1 MLLSLCL
8 LLLGSCRQGSKNDW
22 ALLHEAS
29 LHTAQPD
36 SVMDLLG
43 QIARPDRLQGKA
55 RADYALLY
63 TEALNKQ
70 DRIGTNDSLIRIAL
84 DYYSKEAPGIPLAK
98 SYFLLGRIC
107 QQQGNDTLA
116 LKVNLQAL
124 AALPSQTQD
133 RTRMLVNYDLGYL
146 YHQKG
151 FYRQA
156 LLHYREMQKYV
167 DAHPDT
173 LDCYITAYSMGNIF
187 MLLNRYD
194 SAYHYYQGAIVLA
207 RQLKNESYERYI
219 LRQLNLHARLTGNQV
234 QAQWYAEELRATT
247 DPYLKAES
255 FQELG
260 NTDSASFYFLKAT
273 KDPQIST
280 RAMAFQNLSQLYR
293 KAHPDLAFVYADS
306 FQIYKDSFYA
316 LRQTDKIE
324 RLTAAYRQEIDLQKE
339 EADRRENAI
348 YLWGGIGI
356 TLLLCGTGV
365 FFFMLLNRYDSAYH
379 YYQGAIVLAR
389 QLKNESYERYILRQL
404 NLHARLTGNQVQA
417 QWYAEE
423 LRATTDPYLK
433 AESFQE
439 LGNTDSAS
447 FYFLKATK
455 DPQISTRAM
464 AFQNLSQLYRKAH
477 PDLAFVYADSF
488 QIYKDSF
495 YALRQ
500 TDKIERLTAAYRQEI
515 DLQKEEA
522 DRRENAIYLWGGIG
536 ITLLLCGTGVFFFV
550 QRKKRRYLLLEK
562 QLVANRLAAIKEYV
576 AEQNRRNPEEWSAM
590 YQEIAAIEMQTLI
603 GQFQQTAW
611 QKRIHA
617 IQKGNGK
624 PFSKKE
630 QEAFQKETLALFDEP
645 VKRLQVEYPQI
656 TEADLLF
663 CLLSFMD
670 YPTSLIASCT
680 GRKENALRTCKHRLK
695 EKLSKE
701 IFGFFFHF
709 TNNQQDAE

>member
-8 LLLGSCRQGSKNDW
+8 LLLGSCRQGSKNDL
-22 ALLHEAS
+22 ALLQEAS

-43 QIARPDRLQGKA
+43 RIACPDRLQGQA

-70 DRIGTNDSLIRIAL
+70 DRIGTDDSLIKLAL
-84 DYYSKEAPGIPLAK
+84 GYYSKQAPGIPLAK

-173 LDCYITAYSMGNIF
+173 TDC
-187 MLLNRYD
+187 
-194 SAYHYYQGAIVLA
+194 HYYQEAISFA
-207 RQLKNESYERYI
+207 RQLENKSYERYI
-219 LRQLNLHARLTGNQV
+219 IRQLCLHARLTGNRQ
-234 QAQWYAEELRATT
+234 QAKAYLQEIVDTYGNDFYNKAVLFKEE
-247 DPYLKAES
+247 
-255 FQELG
+255 G
-260 NTDSASFYFLKAT
+260 NADSASFYFLKAT
-273 KDPQIST
+273 KNSQIIT
-280 RAMAFQNLSQLYR
+280 RAMSFYHLFQLHR
-293 KAHPDLAFVYADS
+293 KAHPDWACDYVDS
-306 FQIYKDSFYA
+306 FHIYKDSLYA

-324 RLTAAYRQEIDLQKE
+324 RLTAAYRQEVDRQKE

-348 YLWGGIGI
+348 
-356 TLLLCGTGV
+356 C
-365 FFFMLLNRYDSAYH
+365 
-379 YYQGAIVLAR
+379 
-389 QLKNESYERYILRQL
+389 
-404 NLHARLTGNQVQA
+404 
-417 QWYAEE
+417 
-423 LRATTDPYLK
+423 
-433 AESFQE
+433 
-439 LGNTDSAS
+439 
-447 FYFLKATK
+447 
-455 DPQISTRAM
+455 
-464 AFQNLSQLYRKAH
+464 
-477 PDLAFVYADSF
+477 
-488 QIYKDSF
+488 
-495 YALRQ
+495 
-500 TDKIERLTAAYRQEI
+500 
-515 DLQKEEA
+515 
-522 DRRENAIYLWGGIG
+522 LWGGIG

-590 YQEIAAIEMQTLI
+590 HQEIVAIEAQTLI
-603 GQFQQTAW
+603 GQFQETVW
-611 QKRIHA
+611 QKRINA

-630 QEAFQKETLALFDEP
+630 QEAFQKETLALFDEL
-645 VKRLQVEYPQI
+645 VKRLKAEHPQI
-656 TEADLLF
+656 TKNDLLF
-663 CLLSFMD
+663 CLLSLMN
-670 YPTSLIASCT
+670 YPTSLIISCI
-680 GRKENALRTCKHRLK
+680 GCKENTLRTRKHRLK

-701 IFGFFFHF
+701 TFGLFFHSAI
-709 TNNQQDAE
+709 NQQDTERV

>member
-8 LLLGSCRQGSKNDW
+8 LLFGSCRQGSRNDL

-43 QIARPDRLQGKA
+43 QIACPDRLQGQA

-70 DRIGTNDSLIRIAL
+70 DRIGTDDSLIKLAL
-84 DYYSKEAPGIPLAK
+84 GYYSKQAPGIPLAK

-173 LDCYITAYSMGNIF
+173 TDCYIAAYSMGDIF

-194 SAYHYYQGAIVLA
+194 SAYHYYQEAISFA
-207 RQLKNESYERYI
+207 RQLENESYERYI
-219 LRQLNLHARLTGNQV
+219 IRQLCLHARLTGNRQ
-234 QAQWYAEELRATT
+234 QAKAYLQEIVDTYGNDFYNKAVLFKEE
-247 DPYLKAES
+247 
-255 FQELG
+255 G
-260 NTDSASFYFLKAT
+260 NADSASFYFLKAT
-273 KDPQIST
+273 KNSQIIT
-280 RAMAFQNLSQLYR
+280 RAMSFYHLFQLHR
-293 KAHPDLAFVYADS
+293 KAHPDWACVYVDS
-306 FQIYKDSFYA
+306 FHIYKDSLYA

-324 RLTAAYRQEIDLQKE
+324 RLTAAYRQEVDRQKE

-348 YLWGGIGI
+348 
-356 TLLLCGTGV
+356 C
-365 FFFMLLNRYDSAYH
+365 
-379 YYQGAIVLAR
+379 
-389 QLKNESYERYILRQL
+389 
-404 NLHARLTGNQVQA
+404 
-417 QWYAEE
+417 
-423 LRATTDPYLK
+423 
-433 AESFQE
+433 
-439 LGNTDSAS
+439 
-447 FYFLKATK
+447 
-455 DPQISTRAM
+455 
-464 AFQNLSQLYRKAH
+464 
-477 PDLAFVYADSF
+477 
-488 QIYKDSF
+488 
-495 YALRQ
+495 
-500 TDKIERLTAAYRQEI
+500 
-515 DLQKEEA
+515 
-522 DRRENAIYLWGGIG
+522 LWGGIG

-590 YQEIAAIEMQTLI
+590 HQEIAAIEAQTLI
-603 GQFQQTAW
+603 GQFQETVW
-611 QKRIHA
+611 QKRINA

-630 QEAFQKETLALFDEP
+630 QEAFQKETLALFDEL
-645 VKRLQVEYPQI
+645 VKRLKAEHPQI
-656 TEADLLF
+656 TKDDLLF
-663 CLLSFMD
+663 CLLSLMN
-670 YPTSLIASCT
+670 YPTSLIAACI
-680 GRKENALRTCKHRLK
+680 GCKENTLRTRKHRLK

-701 IFGFFFHF
+701 TFGYFFHGAI
-709 TNNQQDAE
+709 NQEDTIEV

>member
-1 MLLSLCL
+1 MKLYCPGENKKIFVWPVWDVMKKIHIFAGMKHVILICFCL
-8 LLLGSCRQGSKNDW
+8 LLLGSCRQGSRNDL

-43 QIARPDRLQGKA
+43 QIARPDCLQGKA

-70 DRIGTNDSLIRIAL
+70 GRIGTNDSLIRIAL

-173 LDCYITAYSMGNIF
+173 TDCYIAAYSMGNIF

-255 FQELG
+255 FQEFG

-324 RLTAAYRQEIDLQKE
+324 KLTAAYRQEIDRQKE

-348 YLWGGIGI
+348 YLWGGICI
-356 TLLLCGTGV
+356 
-365 FFFMLLNRYDSAYH
+365 M
-379 YYQGAIVLAR
+379 
-389 QLKNESYERYILRQL
+389 
-404 NLHARLTGNQVQA
+404 
-417 QWYAEE
+417 
-423 LRATTDPYLK
+423 
-433 AESFQE
+433 
-439 LGNTDSAS
+439 
-447 FYFLKATK
+447 
-455 DPQISTRAM
+455 
-464 AFQNLSQLYRKAH
+464 
-477 PDLAFVYADSF
+477 
-488 QIYKDSF
+488 
-495 YALRQ
+495 
-500 TDKIERLTAAYRQEI
+500 
-515 DLQKEEA
+515 
-522 DRRENAIYLWGGIG
+522 
-536 ITLLLCGTGVFFFV
+536 LLLCGTGVFFFV

-709 TNNQQDAE
+709 ANNQQDKE

>member
-1 MLLSLCL
+1 MKHVILICFCL
-8 LLLGSCRQGSKNDW
+8 LLFGSCRQGSRNDL

-70 DRIGTNDSLIRIAL
+70 GRIGTNDSLIRIAL

-98 SYFLLGRIC
+98 SYFLLGRIY

-124 AALPSQTQD
+124 AALPPQAQD

-156 LLHYREMQKYV
+156 LSHYREMQKYV

-187 MLLNRYD
+187 MLLNQYD

-273 KDPQIST
+273 KDPQIIT
-280 RAMAFQNLSQLYR
+280 RTMAFYNLSQLHR
-293 KAHPDLAFVYADS
+293 KEHPALAFVYVDS
-306 FQIYKDSFYA
+306 FHIYKDSLYA
-316 LRQTDKIE
+316 LRQTDKIG
-324 RLTAAYRQEIDLQKE
+324 RLTEQYLQQMSRQKA
-339 EADRRENAI
+339 EANRRENTI
-348 YLWGGIGI
+348 YLCVGIFI
-356 TLLLCGTGV
+356 TLLLCG
-365 FFFMLLNRYDSAYH
+365 
-379 YYQGAIVLAR
+379 
-389 QLKNESYERYILRQL
+389 
-404 NLHARLTGNQVQA
+404 
-417 QWYAEE
+417 
-423 LRATTDPYLK
+423 
-433 AESFQE
+433 
-439 LGNTDSAS
+439 
-447 FYFLKATK
+447 
-455 DPQISTRAM
+455 
-464 AFQNLSQLYRKAH
+464 
-477 PDLAFVYADSF
+477 
-488 QIYKDSF
+488 
-495 YALRQ
+495 
-500 TDKIERLTAAYRQEI
+500 
-515 DLQKEEA
+515 
-522 DRRENAIYLWGGIG
+522 IG
-536 ITLLLCGTGVFFFV
+536 IFLFIKH
-550 QRKKRRYLLLEK
+550 RERRYLLLEK
-562 QLVANRLAAIKEYV
+562 QLVTDRLAAIKEYV
-576 AEQNRRNPEEWSAM
+576 AEQNRRNPEEWKTM
-590 YQEIAAIEMQTLI
+590 HQEIAAIETQTLI
-603 GQFQQTAW
+603 GQFQETVW
-611 QKRIHA
+611 QKRINA

-630 QEAFQKETLALFDEP
+630 QAVFQKEILALFDEL
-645 VKRLQVEYPQI
+645 VKRLQAEHPQI
-656 TEADLLF
+656 TKDDLLF
-663 CLLSFMD
+663 CLLSLMN
-670 YPTSLIASCT
+670 YPTSLIAACI
-680 GRKENALRTCKHRLK
+680 GCKETTLRTRKHRLK

-701 IFGFFFHF
+701 TFGLFFHSSI
-709 TNNQQDAE
+709 NQQDTEEV

>member
-8 LLLGSCRQGSKNDW
+8 LLLGSCRQGSKNDL
-22 ALLHEAS
+22 ALLQEAS

-43 QIARPDRLQGKA
+43 RIACPDRLQGQA

-70 DRIGTNDSLIRIAL
+70 DRIGTDDSLIKLAL
-84 DYYSKEAPGIPLAK
+84 GYYSKQAPGIPLAK

-173 LDCYITAYSMGNIF
+173 TDCYIAAYSMGDIF

-194 SAYHYYQGAIVLA
+194 SAYHYYQEAISFA
-207 RQLKNESYERYI
+207 RQLENESYERYI
-219 LRQLNLHARLTGNQV
+219 IRQLCLHARLTGNRQ
-234 QAQWYAEELRATT
+234 QAKAYLQEIVDTYGNDFYNKAVLFKEE
-247 DPYLKAES
+247 
-255 FQELG
+255 G
-260 NTDSASFYFLKAT
+260 NADSASFYFLKAT
-273 KDPQIST
+273 KNSQIIT
-280 RAMAFQNLSQLYR
+280 RAMSFYHLFQLHR
-293 KAHPDLAFVYADS
+293 KAHPDWACDYVDS
-306 FQIYKDSFYA
+306 FHIYKDSLYA

-324 RLTAAYRQEIDLQKE
+324 RLTAAYRQEVDRQKE

-348 YLWGGIGI
+348 
-356 TLLLCGTGV
+356 C
-365 FFFMLLNRYDSAYH
+365 
-379 YYQGAIVLAR
+379 
-389 QLKNESYERYILRQL
+389 
-404 NLHARLTGNQVQA
+404 
-417 QWYAEE
+417 
-423 LRATTDPYLK
+423 
-433 AESFQE
+433 
-439 LGNTDSAS
+439 
-447 FYFLKATK
+447 
-455 DPQISTRAM
+455 
-464 AFQNLSQLYRKAH
+464 
-477 PDLAFVYADSF
+477 
-488 QIYKDSF
+488 
-495 YALRQ
+495 
-500 TDKIERLTAAYRQEI
+500 
-515 DLQKEEA
+515 
-522 DRRENAIYLWGGIG
+522 LWGGIG

-630 QEAFQKETLALFDEP
+630 QEAFQKETLALFDEL
-645 VKRLQVEYPQI
+645 VKRLKAEHPQI
-656 TEADLLF
+656 TKNDLLF
-663 CLLSFMD
+663 CLLSLMN
-670 YPTSLIASCT
+670 YPTSLIISCI
-680 GRKENALRTCKHRLK
+680 GCKENTLRTRKHRLK

-701 IFGFFFHF
+701 TFGYFFHDAI
-709 TNNQQDAE
+709 NQEDTIEV

>member
-1 MLLSLCL
+1 MKHVILIFFCL
-8 LLLGSCRQGSKNDW
+8 LFCSCRQGGGKNDL

-43 QIARPDRLQGKA
+43 QIVRPDCLQGKA

-70 DRIGTNDSLIRIAL
+70 DRIGTDDSLIKLAL
-84 DYYSKEAPGIPLAK
+84 GYYSKQAPGIPLAK

-173 LDCYITAYSMGNIF
+173 TDCYIAAYSMGDIF

-194 SAYHYYQGAIVLA
+194 SAYHYYQEAISFA
-207 RQLKNESYERYI
+207 RQLENESYERYI
-219 LRQLNLHARLTGNQV
+219 IRQLCLHARLTGNRQ
-234 QAQWYAEELRATT
+234 QAKAYLQEIVDTYGNDFYNKAVLFKEE
-247 DPYLKAES
+247 
-255 FQELG
+255 G
-260 NTDSASFYFLKAT
+260 NADSASFYFLKAT
-273 KDPQIST
+273 KNSQIIT
-280 RAMAFQNLSQLYR
+280 RAMSFYHLFQLHR
-293 KAHPDLAFVYADS
+293 KAHPDWACVYVDS
-306 FQIYKDSFYA
+306 FHIYKDSLYA

-324 RLTAAYRQEIDLQKE
+324 RLTAAYRQEVDRQKE

-348 YLWGGIGI
+348 
-356 TLLLCGTGV
+356 C
-365 FFFMLLNRYDSAYH
+365 
-379 YYQGAIVLAR
+379 
-389 QLKNESYERYILRQL
+389 
-404 NLHARLTGNQVQA
+404 
-417 QWYAEE
+417 
-423 LRATTDPYLK
+423 
-433 AESFQE
+433 
-439 LGNTDSAS
+439 
-447 FYFLKATK
+447 
-455 DPQISTRAM
+455 
-464 AFQNLSQLYRKAH
+464 
-477 PDLAFVYADSF
+477 
-488 QIYKDSF
+488 
-495 YALRQ
+495 
-500 TDKIERLTAAYRQEI
+500 
-515 DLQKEEA
+515 
-522 DRRENAIYLWGGIG
+522 LWGGIG

-709 TNNQQDAE
+709 TNNQQDTE

>member
-8 LLLGSCRQGSKNDW
+8 LLLGSCRQGSKNDL
-22 ALLHEAS
+22 ALLQEAS

-43 QIARPDRLQGKA
+43 RIACPDRLQEQA

-70 DRIGTNDSLIRIAL
+70 DRIGTDDSLIKLAL
-84 DYYSKEAPGIPLAK
+84 GYYSKQAPGIPLAK

-146 YHQKG
+146 YHKTDC
-151 FYRQA
+151 YSQA

-173 LDCYITAYSMGNIF
+173 TDCYIAAYSMGDIF

-194 SAYHYYQGAIVLA
+194 SAYHYYQEAISFA
-207 RQLKNESYERYI
+207 RQLENKSYERYI
-219 LRQLNLHARLTGNQV
+219 IRQLCLHARLTGNRQ
-234 QAQWYAEELRATT
+234 QAKAYLQEIVDTYGNDFYNKAVLFKEE
-247 DPYLKAES
+247 
-255 FQELG
+255 G
-260 NTDSASFYFLKAT
+260 NADSASFYFLKAT
-273 KDPQIST
+273 KNSQIIT
-280 RAMAFQNLSQLYR
+280 RAMSFYHLFQLHR
-293 KAHPDLAFVYADS
+293 KAHPDWACDYVDS
-306 FQIYKDSFYA
+306 FHIYKDSLYA

-324 RLTAAYRQEIDLQKE
+324 RLTAAYRQEVDRQKE

-348 YLWGGIGI
+348 
-356 TLLLCGTGV
+356 C
-365 FFFMLLNRYDSAYH
+365 
-379 YYQGAIVLAR
+379 
-389 QLKNESYERYILRQL
+389 
-404 NLHARLTGNQVQA
+404 
-417 QWYAEE
+417 
-423 LRATTDPYLK
+423 
-433 AESFQE
+433 
-439 LGNTDSAS
+439 
-447 FYFLKATK
+447 
-455 DPQISTRAM
+455 
-464 AFQNLSQLYRKAH
+464 
-477 PDLAFVYADSF
+477 
-488 QIYKDSF
+488 
-495 YALRQ
+495 
-500 TDKIERLTAAYRQEI
+500 
-515 DLQKEEA
+515 
-522 DRRENAIYLWGGIG
+522 LWGGIG

-590 YQEIAAIEMQTLI
+590 HQEIAAIEAQTLI
-603 GQFQQTAW
+603 GQFQETVW
-611 QKRIHA
+611 QKRINA

-630 QEAFQKETLALFDEP
+630 QEAFQKETLALFDEL
-645 VKRLQVEYPQI
+645 VKRLKAEHPQI
-656 TEADLLF
+656 TKNDLLF
-663 CLLSFMD
+663 CLLSLMN
-670 YPTSLIASCT
+670 YPTSLIISCI
-680 GRKENALRTCKHRLK
+680 GCKENTLRTRKHRLK

-701 IFGFFFHF
+701 TFGYFFHGAI
-709 TNNQQDAE
+709 NQEDTIEV

>member
-1 MLLSLCL
+1 MKHVILICFCL
-8 LLLGSCRQGSKNDW
+8 LLFGSCRQGSRNDL

-70 DRIGTNDSLIRIAL
+70 GRIGTNDSLIRIAL

-98 SYFLLGRIC
+98 SYFLLGRIY

-124 AALPSQTQD
+124 AALPPQAQD

-156 LLHYREMQKYV
+156 LSHYREMQKYV

-273 KDPQIST
+273 KDPQIIT
-280 RAMAFQNLSQLYR
+280 RTMAFYNLSQLHR
-293 KAHPDLAFVYADS
+293 KEHPALAFVYVDS
-306 FQIYKDSFYA
+306 FHIYKDSLYA
-316 LRQTDKIE
+316 LRQTDKIG
-324 RLTAAYRQEIDLQKE
+324 RLTEQYLQQMSRQKA
-339 EADRRENAI
+339 EANRRENTI
-348 YLWGGIGI
+348 YLCVGIFI
-356 TLLLCGTGV
+356 TLLLCG
-365 FFFMLLNRYDSAYH
+365 
-379 YYQGAIVLAR
+379 
-389 QLKNESYERYILRQL
+389 
-404 NLHARLTGNQVQA
+404 
-417 QWYAEE
+417 
-423 LRATTDPYLK
+423 
-433 AESFQE
+433 
-439 LGNTDSAS
+439 
-447 FYFLKATK
+447 
-455 DPQISTRAM
+455 
-464 AFQNLSQLYRKAH
+464 
-477 PDLAFVYADSF
+477 
-488 QIYKDSF
+488 
-495 YALRQ
+495 
-500 TDKIERLTAAYRQEI
+500 
-515 DLQKEEA
+515 
-522 DRRENAIYLWGGIG
+522 IG
-536 ITLLLCGTGVFFFV
+536 IFLFIKH
-550 QRKKRRYLLLEK
+550 RERRYLLLEK
-562 QLVANRLAAIKEYV
+562 QLVTDRLAAIKEYV
-576 AEQNRRNPEEWSAM
+576 AEQNRRNPEEWKTM
-590 YQEIAAIEMQTLI
+590 HQEIAAIETQTLI
-603 GQFQQTAW
+603 GQFQETVW
-611 QKRIHA
+611 QKRINA

-630 QEAFQKETLALFDEP
+630 QAVFQKEILALFDEL
-645 VKRLQVEYPQI
+645 VKRLQAEHPQI
-656 TEADLLF
+656 TKDDLLF
-663 CLLSFMD
+663 CLLSLMN
-670 YPTSLIASCT
+670 YPTSLIAACI
-680 GRKENALRTCKHRLK
+680 GCKETTLRTRKHRLK

-701 IFGFFFHF
+701 TFGLFFHSSI
-709 TNNQQDAE
+709 NQQDTEEV

>member
-8 LLLGSCRQGSKNDW
+8 LLLCSCRQGSKSDW

-36 SVMDLLG
+36 SVIDLLG
-43 QIARPDRLQGKA
+43 QIARPDRLKGKD

-63 TEALNKQ
+63 TEARNKQ
-70 DRIGTNDSLIRIAL
+70 NRIGTDDSLIQVAL
-84 DYYSKEAPGIPLAK
+84 GYYHKQAPGIPLAK
-98 SYFLLGRIC
+98 SYFLLGRIY

-173 LDCYITAYSMGNIF
+173 LDCYITAYSMGNI
-187 MLLNRYD
+187 
-194 SAYHYYQGAIVLA
+194 
-207 RQLKNESYERYI
+207 
-219 LRQLNLHARLTGNQV
+219 
-234 QAQWYAEELRATT
+234 
-247 DPYLKAES
+247 
-255 FQELG
+255 
-260 NTDSASFYFLKAT
+260 
-273 KDPQIST
+273 
-280 RAMAFQNLSQLYR
+280 
-293 KAHPDLAFVYADS
+293 
-306 FQIYKDSFYA
+306 
-316 LRQTDKIE
+316 
-324 RLTAAYRQEIDLQKE
+324 
-339 EADRRENAI
+339 
-348 YLWGGIGI
+348 
-356 TLLLCGTGV
+356 
-365 FFFMLLNRYDSAYH
+365 FMLLNRYDSAYH

-709 TNNQQDAE
+709 TNNQQDTE

>member
-1 MLLSLCL
+1 MKHVMLLSLCL
-8 LLLGSCRQGSKNDW
+8 LLLGSCRQGSKNDL
-22 ALLHEAS
+22 ALLQEAS

-43 QIARPDRLQGKA
+43 QIVRPDRLQGKA
-55 RADYALLY
+55 RAGYALLY

-70 DRIGTNDSLIRIAL
+70 GRIGMNDSLIRIAL

-98 SYFLLGRIC
+98 SYFLLGRIY

-365 FFFMLLNRYDSAYH
+365 FFF
-379 YYQGAIVLAR
+379 
-389 QLKNESYERYILRQL
+389 
-404 NLHARLTGNQVQA
+404 
-417 QWYAEE
+417 
-423 LRATTDPYLK
+423 
-433 AESFQE
+433 
-439 LGNTDSAS
+439 
-447 FYFLKATK
+447 
-455 DPQISTRAM
+455 
-464 AFQNLSQLYRKAH
+464 
-477 PDLAFVYADSF
+477 
-488 QIYKDSF
+488 
-495 YALRQ
+495 
-500 TDKIERLTAAYRQEI
+500 
-515 DLQKEEA
+515 
-522 DRRENAIYLWGGIG
+522 
-536 ITLLLCGTGVFFFV
+536 V

-611 QKRIHA
+611 QKRINA

-630 QEAFQKETLALFDEP
+630 QAVFQKEILALFDEL
-645 VKRLQVEYPQI
+645 VKRLQAEHPQI
-656 TEADLLF
+656 TKDDLLF
-663 CLLSFMD
+663 CLLSLMN
-670 YPTSLIASCT
+670 YPTSLIAACI
-680 GRKENALRTCKHRLK
+680 GCKETTLRTRKHRLK

-701 IFGFFFHF
+701 TFGLFFHSSI
-709 TNNQQDAE
+709 NQQDTEEV

>member
-8 LLLGSCRQGSKNDW
+8 LLLGSCRQGSKNDL
-22 ALLHEAS
+22 ALLQEAS

-43 QIARPDRLQGKA
+43 RIACPDRLQGQA

-70 DRIGTNDSLIRIAL
+70 DRIGTDDSLIKLAL
-84 DYYSKEAPGIPLAK
+84 GYYSKQAPGIPLAK

-173 LDCYITAYSMGNIF
+173 TDCYIAAYSMGDIF

-194 SAYHYYQGAIVLA
+194 SAYHYYQEAISFA
-207 RQLKNESYERYI
+207 RQLENESYERYI
-219 LRQLNLHARLTGNQV
+219 IRQLCLHARLTGNRQ
-234 QAQWYAEELRATT
+234 QAKAYLQEIVDTYGNDFYNKAVLFKEE
-247 DPYLKAES
+247 
-255 FQELG
+255 G
-260 NTDSASFYFLKAT
+260 NADSASFYFLKAT
-273 KDPQIST
+273 KNSQIIT
-280 RAMAFQNLSQLYR
+280 RAMSFYHLFQLHR
-293 KAHPDLAFVYADS
+293 KAHPDWACDYVDS
-306 FQIYKDSFYA
+306 FHIYKDSLYA

-324 RLTAAYRQEIDLQKE
+324 RLTAAYRQEVDRQKE

-348 YLWGGIGI
+348 
-356 TLLLCGTGV
+356 C
-365 FFFMLLNRYDSAYH
+365 
-379 YYQGAIVLAR
+379 
-389 QLKNESYERYILRQL
+389 
-404 NLHARLTGNQVQA
+404 
-417 QWYAEE
+417 
-423 LRATTDPYLK
+423 
-433 AESFQE
+433 
-439 LGNTDSAS
+439 
-447 FYFLKATK
+447 
-455 DPQISTRAM
+455 
-464 AFQNLSQLYRKAH
+464 
-477 PDLAFVYADSF
+477 
-488 QIYKDSF
+488 
-495 YALRQ
+495 
-500 TDKIERLTAAYRQEI
+500 
-515 DLQKEEA
+515 
-522 DRRENAIYLWGGIG
+522 LWGGIG

-590 YQEIAAIEMQTLI
+590 HQEIAAIEAQTLI
-603 GQFQQTAW
+603 GQFQETVW
-611 QKRIHA
+611 QKRINA

-630 QEAFQKETLALFDEP
+630 QEAFQKETLALFDEL
-645 VKRLQVEYPQI
+645 VKRLKAEHPQI
-656 TEADLLF
+656 TKNDLLF
-663 CLLSFMD
+663 CLLSLMN
-670 YPTSLIASCT
+670 YPTSLIISCI
-680 GRKENALRTCKHRLK
+680 GCKENTLRTRKHRLK

-701 IFGFFFHF
+701 TFGYFFHDAI
-709 TNNQQDAE
+709 NQEDTIEV

>member
-1 MLLSLCL
+1 MKHVMLLSLCL
-8 LLLGSCRQGSKNDW
+8 LLLGSCRQGSKNDL
-22 ALLHEAS
+22 ALLQEAS

-43 QIARPDRLQGKA
+43 QIVRPDCLQGKA

-70 DRIGTNDSLIRIAL
+70 DRIGTDDSLIKLAL
-84 DYYSKEAPGIPLAK
+84 GYYSKQAPGIPLAK

-173 LDCYITAYSMGNIF
+173 TDCYIAAYSMGDIF

-194 SAYHYYQGAIVLA
+194 SAYHYYQEAISFA
-207 RQLKNESYERYI
+207 RQLENESYERYI
-219 LRQLNLHARLTGNQV
+219 IRQLCLHARLTGNRQ
-234 QAQWYAEELRATT
+234 QAKAYLQEIVDTYGNDFYNKAVLFKEE
-247 DPYLKAES
+247 
-255 FQELG
+255 G
-260 NTDSASFYFLKAT
+260 NADSASFYFLKAT
-273 KDPQIST
+273 KNSQIIT
-280 RAMAFQNLSQLYR
+280 RAMSFYHLFQLHR
-293 KAHPDLAFVYADS
+293 KAHPDWACVYVDS
-306 FQIYKDSFYA
+306 FHIYKDSLYA

-324 RLTAAYRQEIDLQKE
+324 RLTAAYRQEVDRQKE

-348 YLWGGIGI
+348 
-356 TLLLCGTGV
+356 C
-365 FFFMLLNRYDSAYH
+365 
-379 YYQGAIVLAR
+379 
-389 QLKNESYERYILRQL
+389 
-404 NLHARLTGNQVQA
+404 
-417 QWYAEE
+417 
-423 LRATTDPYLK
+423 
-433 AESFQE
+433 
-439 LGNTDSAS
+439 
-447 FYFLKATK
+447 
-455 DPQISTRAM
+455 
-464 AFQNLSQLYRKAH
+464 
-477 PDLAFVYADSF
+477 
-488 QIYKDSF
+488 
-495 YALRQ
+495 
-500 TDKIERLTAAYRQEI
+500 
-515 DLQKEEA
+515 
-522 DRRENAIYLWGGIG
+522 LWGGIG

-709 TNNQQDAE
+709 TNNQQDTE

>member
-22 ALLHEAS
+22 TLLHEAS

-70 DRIGTNDSLIRIAL
+70 GRIGTNDSLIRIAL

-98 SYFLLGRIC
+98 SYFLLGRIY

-173 LDCYITAYSMGNIF
+173 LDCYITAYSMGNI
-187 MLLNRYD
+187 
-194 SAYHYYQGAIVLA
+194 
-207 RQLKNESYERYI
+207 
-219 LRQLNLHARLTGNQV
+219 
-234 QAQWYAEELRATT
+234 
-247 DPYLKAES
+247 
-255 FQELG
+255 
-260 NTDSASFYFLKAT
+260 
-273 KDPQIST
+273 
-280 RAMAFQNLSQLYR
+280 
-293 KAHPDLAFVYADS
+293 
-306 FQIYKDSFYA
+306 
-316 LRQTDKIE
+316 
-324 RLTAAYRQEIDLQKE
+324 
-339 EADRRENAI
+339 
-348 YLWGGIGI
+348 
-356 TLLLCGTGV
+356 
-365 FFFMLLNRYDSAYH
+365 FMLLNRYDSAYH

-709 TNNQQDAE
+709 TNNQQDTE